1 MLDHI
6 AIFSAFYPPHL
17 GGVEQFTH
25 NLATQL
31 TTQNIKVT
39 VVTSSTE
46 GLFRISDGEVTVIG
60 IPSKSIMSD
69 RFPLMIPS
77 KATFKQIKEL
87 TEAPFDGIVINTR
100 YYPICLLG
108 CRIASAHN
116 LRPVLID
123 HSSGPISNEKSPLGL
138 AMRTYEAINNRL
150 IRSKRPIGCSV
161 SERGLSWLKS
171 IGFDAQAVIPN
182 SIDCAEYRST
192 AKPDSYRELLS
203 LTDNEFL
210 VTYAGRLIPEKGL
223 PKLLGAVSSLNAAGA
238 CVHLAVAGSGPLED
252 RLFENHK
259 TWLHYMGRLSKQE
272 LSGLLRDSDCFCLP
286 TEYPEGLPTVLLEAA
301 AQHCAIVVSDCAGAR
316 EVVPS
321 KEYGTVLSVVS
332 EDEIAKAILAYCN
345 DCGAATTC
353 GDNAA
358 LHIEHCFS
366 WVATAKKLIKI
377 LDAS

>member
-1 MLDHI
+1 MLNHI
-6 AIFSAFYPPHL
+6 AIFSAYYPPHL

-25 NLATQL
+25 NLATEL

-39 VVTSSTE
+39 VVTSSIK

-60 IPSKSIMSD
+60 IPSKSIMGD

-108 CRIASAHN
+108 CRIARVHN

-123 HSSGPISNEKSPLGL
+123 HSSGPISNEKTPLGF
-138 AMRTYEAINNRL
+138 AMRTYETINNRL
-150 IRSKRPIGCSV
+150 IKSKRPIGCSV

-171 IGFDAQAVIPN
+171 IGFDARAVIPN
-182 SIDCAEYRST
+182 SIDCTEYRAS
-192 AKPDSYRELLS
+192 AKSNSYKELLS
-203 LTDNEFL
+203 LTNSDFL
-210 VTYAGRLIPEKGL
+210 VTYAGRLLPEKGL
-223 PKLLGAVSSLNAAGA
+223 PKLLEAVSSLNAAGV
-238 CVHLAVAGSGPLED
+238 CVHLAVAGSGPLEGK
-252 RLFENHK
+252 LLEAHE

-301 AQHCAIVVSDCAGAR
+301 AQHCAIVVSNCAGAR

-321 KEYGTVLSVVS
+321 KEYGTVLNVVS
-332 EDEIAKAILAYCN
+332 EDEIAKAILVYCN
-345 DCGAATTC
+345 DRGATTTC
-353 GDNAA
+353 GDNVA
-358 LHIEHCFS
+358 LHIEHGFS
-366 WVATAKKLIKI
+366 WAATANKLIKI

>member
-1 MLDHI
+1 MLNHI
-6 AIFSAFYPPHL
+6 AIFSAYYPPHL

-25 NLATQL
+25 NLATEL

-39 VVTSSTE
+39 VVTSSIK

-60 IPSKSIMSD
+60 IPSKSIMGD

-108 CRIASAHN
+108 CRIARVHN

-123 HSSGPISNEKSPLGL
+123 HSSGPISNEKTPLGF
-138 AMRTYEAINNRL
+138 AMRTYETINNRL
-150 IRSKRPIGCSV
+150 IKSKRPIGCSV

-171 IGFDAQAVIPN
+171 IGFDARAVIPN
-182 SIDCAEYRST
+182 SIDCTEYRAS
-192 AKPDSYRELLS
+192 AKSNSYKELLS
-203 LTDNEFL
+203 LTNSDFL
-210 VTYAGRLIPEKGL
+210 VTYAGRLLPEKGL
-223 PKLLGAVSSLNAAGA
+223 PKLLEAVSSLNAAGV
-238 CVHLAVAGSGPLED
+238 CVHLAVAGSGPLEGK
-252 RLFENHK
+252 LLEAHE

-301 AQHCAIVVSDCAGAR
+301 AQHCAIVVSNCAGAR

-321 KEYGTVLSVVS
+321 KEYGTVLNVVS
-332 EDEIAKAILAYCN
+332 EDEIAKAILVYCN
-345 DCGAATTC
+345 DRGATTTC
-353 GDNAA
+353 GNNVA
-358 LHIEHCFS
+358 LHIEHGFS
-366 WVATAKKLIKI
+366 WAATANKLIKI

>member
-1 MLDHI
+1 MLNHI
-6 AIFSAFYPPHL
+6 AIFSAYYPPHL

-25 NLATQL
+25 NLATEL

-46 GLFRISDGEVTVIG
+46 GLFRTSDGEVTVIG
-60 IPSKSIMSD
+60 IPSKSIMGD

-108 CRIASAHN
+108 CRIARVHN

-123 HSSGPISNEKSPLGL
+123 HSSGPISNEKSPLGF

-171 IGFDAQAVIPN
+171 IGFDARAVIPN
-182 SIDCAEYRST
+182 SIDCTEYRAS
-192 AKPDSYRELLS
+192 AKSDSYKELLS
-203 LTDNEFL
+203 LADSDFL

-223 PKLLGAVSSLNAAGA
+223 PKLLGTVSSLNAAGA
-238 CVHLAVAGSGPLED
+238 CVHLAVAGSGPLEGK
-252 RLFENHK
+252 LLESHE

-321 KEYGTVLSVVS
+321 KEYGTVLNVVS
-332 EDEIAKAILAYCN
+332 EDEIAKAILVYRN
-345 DCGAATTC
+345 DCGATTTC

-358 LHIEHCFS
+358 FHIEHSFS
-366 WVATAKKLIKI
+366 WAATANKLIKI

>member
-1 MLDHI
+1 MLNHI
-6 AIFSAFYPPHL
+6 AIFSAYYPPHL

-25 NLATQL
+25 NLATEL

-46 GLFRISDGEVTVIG
+46 GLFRTSDGEVTVIG
-60 IPSKSIMSD
+60 IPSKSIMGD

-87 TEAPFDGIVINTR
+87 TETPFDGIVINTR

-108 CRIASAHN
+108 CRIARVHN

-123 HSSGPISNEKSPLGL
+123 HSSGPISNEKSPLGF

-150 IRSKRPIGCSV
+150 IKSKRPIGCSV

-171 IGFDAQAVIPN
+171 IGFDARAVIPN
-182 SIDCAEYRST
+182 SIDCTEYRAS
-192 AKPDSYRELLS
+192 AKSDSYKELLS
-203 LTDNEFL
+203 LADSDFL

-223 PKLLGAVSSLNAAGA
+223 PKLLGTVSSLNAAGA
-238 CVHLAVAGSGPLED
+238 CVHLAVAGSGPLEGK
-252 RLFENHK
+252 LLESHE

-321 KEYGTVLSVVS
+321 KEYGTVLNVVS
-332 EDEIAKAILAYCN
+332 EDEIAKAILVYRN
-345 DCGAATTC
+345 DCGATTTC

-358 LHIEHCFS
+358 FHIEHSFS
-366 WVATAKKLIKI
+366 WAATANKLIKI

>member
-1 MLDHI
+1 MLNHI
-6 AIFSAFYPPHL
+6 AIFSAYYPPHL

-25 NLATQL
+25 NLATEL

-39 VVTSSTE
+39 VVTPSTK

-60 IPSKSIMSD
+60 IPSKSIMGD

-108 CRIASAHN
+108 CCIARVHN

-123 HSSGPISNEKSPLGL
+123 HSSGPFSNEKSPLGF
-138 AMRTYEAINNRL
+138 AMRTYETINNRL
-150 IRSKRPIGCSV
+150 IKSKRPIGCSV

-171 IGFDAQAVIPN
+171 IGFDARTVIPN
-182 SIDCAEYRST
+182 SIDCTEYRAS
-192 AKPDSYRELLS
+192 AKSNSYKELLS
-203 LTDNEFL
+203 LTDSDFL

-238 CVHLAVAGSGPLED
+238 CVHLAVAGSGPLEGK
-252 RLFENHK
+252 LLEAHE

-286 TEYPEGLPTVLLEAA
+286 TEYSEGLPTVLLEAA
-301 AQHCAIVVSDCAGAR
+301 AQHCAIVISNCAGAR

-321 KEYGTVLSVVS
+321 KEYGTVLNVVS
-332 EDEIAKAILAYCN
+332 EDEIAKAVLVYCN
-345 DCGAATTC
+345 DRGATTTC
-353 GDNAA
+353 GDNVA
-358 LHIEHCFS
+358 LHIKHGFS
-366 WVATAKKLIKI
+366 WAATANKLIKI

>member
-1 MLDHI
+1 MLNHI
-6 AIFSAFYPPHL
+6 AIFSAYYPPHL

-25 NLATQL
+25 NLATEL

-39 VVTSSTE
+39 VVTPSTK

-60 IPSKSIMSD
+60 IPSKSIMGD

-108 CRIASAHN
+108 CRIARVHN

-123 HSSGPISNEKSPLGL
+123 HSSGPISNEKSPLGF
-138 AMRTYEAINNRL
+138 AMRTYETINNRL
-150 IRSKRPIGCSV
+150 IKSKRPIGCSV

-171 IGFDAQAVIPN
+171 IGFDARTVIPN
-182 SIDCAEYRST
+182 SIDCTEYRAS
-192 AKPDSYRELLS
+192 AKSNSYKELLS
-203 LTDNEFL
+203 LTDSHFL

-223 PKLLGAVSSLNAAGA
+223 PELLGAVSSLNAAGA
-238 CVHLAVAGSGPLED
+238 SVHLAVAGSGPLEGK
-252 RLFENHK
+252 LLEAHE

-301 AQHCAIVVSDCAGAR
+301 AQHCAIVVSNCAGAR

-321 KEYGTVLSVVS
+321 KEYGTVLNVVS
-332 EDEIAKAILAYCN
+332 EDEIAKAILVYCN
-345 DCGAATTC
+345 DRGATTTC
-353 GDNAA
+353 GDNVA
-358 LHIEHCFS
+358 LHIKHGFS
-366 WVATAKKLIKI
+366 WAATANKLIKI

>member
-1 MLDHI
+1 MLNHI
-6 AIFSAFYPPHL
+6 AIFSAYYPPHL

-25 NLATQL
+25 NLATEL

-39 VVTSSTE
+39 VVTPSTK

-60 IPSKSIMSD
+60 IPSKSIMGD

-108 CRIASAHN
+108 CRIARVHN

-123 HSSGPISNEKSPLGL
+123 HSSGPISNEKSPLGF
-138 AMRTYEAINNRL
+138 AMRTYETINNRL
-150 IRSKRPIGCSV
+150 IKSKRPIGCSV
-161 SERGLSWLKS
+161 SERGLSCLKS
-171 IGFDAQAVIPN
+171 IGFDARTVIPN
-182 SIDCAEYRST
+182 SIDCTEYRAS
-192 AKPDSYRELLS
+192 AKSNRYKELLS
-203 LTDNEFL
+203 LTDSDFL

-238 CVHLAVAGSGPLED
+238 CVHLAVAGSGPLEGK
-252 RLFENHK
+252 LLEAHE

-301 AQHCAIVVSDCAGAR
+301 AQHCAIVVSNCTGAR

-321 KEYGTVLSVVS
+321 KEYGTVLNVVS
-332 EDEIAKAILAYCN
+332 EDEIAKAILVYCN
-345 DCGAATTC
+345 DRGATTTC
-353 GDNAA
+353 GDNVA
-358 LHIEHCFS
+358 LHIKHGFS
-366 WVATAKKLIKI
+366 WAATANRLIKI

>member
-1 MLDHI
+1 MLNHI
-6 AIFSAFYPPHL
+6 AIFSAYYPPHL

-25 NLATQL
+25 NLATEL

-46 GLFRISDGEVTVIG
+46 GLFRTSDGEVTVIG
-60 IPSKSIMSD
+60 IPSKSIMGD

-108 CRIASAHN
+108 CRIARVHN

-123 HSSGPISNEKSPLGL
+123 HSSGPISNEKSPLGFV
-138 AMRTYEAINNRL
+138 MRTYEAINNRL
-150 IRSKRPIGCSV
+150 IKSKRPIGCSV

-171 IGFDAQAVIPN
+171 IGFDARAVIPN
-182 SIDCAEYRST
+182 SIDCTEYRAS
-192 AKPDSYRELLS
+192 AKSDSYKELLS
-203 LTDNEFL
+203 LADSDFL

-223 PKLLGAVSSLNAAGA
+223 PKLLGAVSSLNVAGA
-238 CVHLAVAGSGPLED
+238 CVHLAVAGSGPLGGKLLESH
-252 RLFENHK
+252 EA
-259 TWLHYMGRLSKQE
+259 WLHYMERLSKQE

-321 KEYGTVLSVVS
+321 KEFGTVLNVVS
-332 EDEIAKAILAYCN
+332 EDEIAKAILAYRN
-345 DCGAATTC
+345 DCGATTTC

-358 LHIEHCFS
+358 FHIEHSFS
-366 WVATAKKLIKI
+366 WAATANKLIKI

>member
-1 MLDHI
+1 
-6 AIFSAFYPPHL
+6 
-17 GGVEQFTH
+17 
-25 NLATQL
+25 
-31 TTQNIKVT
+31 
-39 VVTSSTE
+39 
-46 GLFRISDGEVTVIG
+46 
-60 IPSKSIMSD
+60 
-69 RFPLMIPS
+69 MIPS

-138 AMRTYEAINNRL
+138 AMRIYEAINNRL

-171 IGFDAQAVIPN
+171 IGFDARAVIPN
-182 SIDCAEYRST
+182 SIDCTEYRAS
-192 AKPDSYRELLS
+192 AKSNSYKELLS
-203 LTDNEFL
+203 LTDSDFL

-238 CVHLAVAGSGPLED
+238 CVHLAVAGSGPLEGK
-252 RLFENHK
+252 LLEAHE

-301 AQHCAIVVSDCAGAR
+301 AQHCAIVVSNCAGAR

-321 KEYGTVLSVVS
+321 KEYGTVLNVVS
-332 EDEIAKAILAYCN
+332 EDEIAKAILVYCN
-345 DCGAATTC
+345 DRGATTTC
-353 GDNAA
+353 GDNVA
-358 LHIEHCFS
+358 LHIEHGFS
-366 WVATAKKLIKI
+366 WAATTNKLIKI

>member
-1 MLDHI
+1 MLNHI
-6 AIFSAFYPPHL
+6 AIFSAYYPPHL

-25 NLATQL
+25 NLATEL

-39 VVTSSTE
+39 VVTSSIK

-60 IPSKSIMSD
+60 IPSKSIMGD

-108 CRIASAHN
+108 CRIARVHN

-123 HSSGPISNEKSPLGL
+123 HSSGPISNEKTPLGF
-138 AMRTYEAINNRL
+138 AMRTYETINNRL
-150 IRSKRPIGCSV
+150 IKSKRPIGCSV

-171 IGFDAQAVIPN
+171 IGFDARAVIPN
-182 SIDCAEYRST
+182 SIDCTEYRAS
-192 AKPDSYRELLS
+192 AKSNSYKELLS
-203 LTDNEFL
+203 LTNSDFL
-210 VTYAGRLIPEKGL
+210 VTYAGRLLPEKGL
-223 PKLLGAVSSLNAAGA
+223 PKLLEAVSSLNAAGV
-238 CVHLAVAGSGPLED
+238 CVHLAVAGSGPLEGK
-252 RLFENHK
+252 LLETHE

-301 AQHCAIVVSDCAGAR
+301 AQHCAIVVSNCAGAR

-321 KEYGTVLSVVS
+321 KEYGTVLNVVS
-332 EDEIAKAILAYCN
+332 EDEIAKAILVYCN
-345 DCGAATTC
+345 DRGATTTC
-353 GDNAA
+353 GDNVA
-358 LHIEHCFS
+358 LHIEHGFS
-366 WVATAKKLIKI
+366 WAATANKLIKI

>member
-1 MLDHI
+1 MLNHI
-6 AIFSAFYPPHL
+6 AILSAYYPPHL

-25 NLATQL
+25 NLATEL

-39 VVTSSTE
+39 VVTPSTK

-60 IPSKSIMSD
+60 IPSKSIIGD
-69 RFPLMIPS
+69 RFPLMSPS

-100 YYPICLLG
+100 YCPICLLG
-108 CRIASAHN
+108 CRIARVHN

-123 HSSGPISNEKSPLGL
+123 HSSGPISNEKSPLGF
-138 AMRTYEAINNRL
+138 AMRTYETINNRL
-150 IRSKRPIGCSV
+150 IKSKRPIGCSV

-171 IGFDAQAVIPN
+171 IGFDARTVIPN
-182 SIDCAEYRST
+182 SIDCTEYRAS
-192 AKPDSYRELLS
+192 AKSNSYKELLS
-203 LTDNEFL
+203 LTDSDFL

-238 CVHLAVAGSGPLED
+238 CVHLAVAGSGPLEGK
-252 RLFENHK
+252 LLEAHE

-301 AQHCAIVVSDCAGAR
+301 AQQCAIVVSNCAGAR

-321 KEYGTVLSVVS
+321 KEYGTVLNVVS
-332 EDEIAKAILAYCN
+332 EDEIAKAILVYCS
-345 DCGAATTC
+345 DRGATTTC
-353 GDNAA
+353 GDNVA
-358 LHIEHCFS
+358 LHIEHGFS
-366 WVATAKKLIKI
+366 WAATANKLIKI

>member
-1 MLDHI
+1 MLNHI
-6 AIFSAFYPPHL
+6 AIFSAYYPPHL

-25 NLATQL
+25 NLATEL

-39 VVTSSTE
+39 VVTSSTK

-60 IPSKSIMSD
+60 IPSKSIMGD

-108 CRIASAHN
+108 CRIA
-116 LRPVLID
+116 RVLID
-123 HSSGPISNEKSPLGL
+123 HSSGPISNEKSPLGF
-138 AMRTYEAINNRL
+138 AMRTYETINNRL
-150 IRSKRPIGCSV
+150 IKSKRPIGCSV

-171 IGFDAQAVIPN
+171 IGFDARAVIPN
-182 SIDCAEYRST
+182 SIDCTEYRAS
-192 AKPDSYRELLS
+192 AKSNSYKELLS
-203 LTDNEFL
+203 LTDSDFL

-238 CVHLAVAGSGPLED
+238 CVHLAVAGSGPLEGK
-252 RLFENHK
+252 LLEAHE

-301 AQHCAIVVSDCAGAR
+301 AQHCAIVVSNCAGAR

-321 KEYGTVLSVVS
+321 KEYGTVLNVVS
-332 EDEIAKAILAYCN
+332 EDEIAKAILVYCN
-345 DCGAATTC
+345 DRGATTTC
-353 GDNAA
+353 GDNVA
-358 LHIEHCFS
+358 LHIEHGFS
-366 WVATAKKLIKI
+366 WAATANKLIKI

>member
-1 MLDHI
+1 MLNHI
-6 AIFSAFYPPHL
+6 AIFSAYYPPHL

-25 NLATQL
+25 NLATEL

-46 GLFRISDGEVTVIG
+46 RLFRTSDGKVTVIG
-60 IPSKSIMSD
+60 IPSKSIMGD

-77 KATFKQIKEL
+77 KATFNQIKEL
-87 TEAPFDGIVINTR
+87 VDAPFDGIVINTR

-108 CRIASAHN
+108 CRIARVHN

-123 HSSGPISNEKSPLGL
+123 HSSGPISNEKSPLGF
-138 AMRTYEAINNRL
+138 AMRTYEVINNRL
-150 IRSKRPIGCSV
+150 IKSKRPIGCSV

-171 IGFDAQAVIPN
+171 IGFDARAVIPN
-182 SIDCAEYRST
+182 SIDCTEYRAS
-192 AKPDSYRELLS
+192 AKSDSYKELLS
-203 LTDNEFL
+203 LADSDFL

-223 PKLLGAVSSLNAAGA
+223 PKLLGAVSSLNATGA
-238 CVHLAVAGSGPLED
+238 CVHLAVAGSGPLEGK
-252 RLFENHK
+252 LLESHE

-321 KEYGTVLSVVS
+321 KEYGTVLNVVS
-332 EDEIAKAILAYCN
+332 KDEIAKAILAYRN
-345 DCGAATTC
+345 DCGATTTC

-358 LHIEHCFS
+358 FHIEHSFS
-366 WVATAKKLIKI
+366 WAATANKLIKI